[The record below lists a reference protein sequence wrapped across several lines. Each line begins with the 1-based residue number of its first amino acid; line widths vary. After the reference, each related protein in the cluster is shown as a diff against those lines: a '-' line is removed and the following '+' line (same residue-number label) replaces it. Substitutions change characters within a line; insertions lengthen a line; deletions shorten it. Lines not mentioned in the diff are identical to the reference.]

1 MRAYTLTLM
10 AIASVVVATAAI
22 LFPEVSSAHQDLSE
36 DPHVHYPAAAWDLWQ
51 LVQPSIH

>member
-36 DPHVHYPAAAWDLWQ
+36 DSHVHYPAAAWDLWQ